1 MAHALMRAASRL
13 FSTPWAA
20 PDGLH
25 MSVEAARKS
34 ACATTLAMLLV
45 AGCGSSPEAQ
55 LRKTLASQTTG
66 VIHLPPG
73 EIEISSE
80 LTLAPG
86 AHDLEIVGEE
96 TRLKAADSFKGRAV
110 LVLENVERIHL
121 HDFML
126 DGNRG
131 KLAKPL
137 EMAPPENAF
146 RVWYRNNGILA
157 NKVAGVEIERL
168 ELSDVVNFPILVSQS
183 SHVRIAGV
191 TIDNSGSKN
200 ARGRN
205 NLSGGI
211 LLEEGTTD
219 FEVRGSVFRNILG
232 NALWTHSNF
241 RAPRQQDGVFTG
253 NKFDSIGRDA
263 VQVGHATR
271 VRVDGNTGVNI
282 GYPVD
287 IVDIENQGT
296 PVAIDTAGNVDNS
309 TYARNEFK
317 EINGQ
322 CIDLDGFH
330 DGIVEKNICTN
341 SKGVDA
347 YPFGGSAIVMNNTH
361 PDTHSSDI
369 EISGNLIEGSK
380 FGGLF
385 LMGSRNRVIDNV
397 FRGLNLAHG
406 DEPEML
412 ASGIYLSRGVARL
425 EETTG
430 NVIQGNRISG
440 HGMKSRCI
448 TFGPGVVR
456 TANTLENNSCSDDVP
471 AR

>member
-1 MAHALMRAASRL
+1 
-13 FSTPWAA
+13 
-20 PDGLH
+20 
-25 MSVEAARKS
+25 
-34 ACATTLAMLLV
+34 
-45 AGCGSSPEAQ
+45 
-55 LRKTLASQTTG
+55 
-66 VIHLPPG
+66 VIRLPPG
-73 EIEISSE
+73 EVEISSE

-86 AHDLEIVGEE
+86 AHDLEIVGSG
-96 TRLKAADSFKGRAV
+96 TRLKAADNFKGRAI
-110 LVLENVERIHL
+110 LVLESVERIHL

-131 KLAKPL
+131 KLTKPL

-157 NKVAGVEIERL
+157 NKVAGLEIERL

-191 TIDNSGSKN
+191 TIDSSGSKN

-211 LLEEGTTD
+211 LLEEGTSD
-219 FEVRGSVFRNILG
+219 FEVRDSAFRNILG

-241 RAPRQQDGVFTG
+241 RAPRQENGLFLNNQ
-253 NKFDSIGRDA
+253 FDTIGRDA
-263 VQVGHATR
+263 IQVGHATR
-271 VRVDGNTGVNI
+271 VRVGVNSGVNI
-282 GYPVD
+282 GYPFE

-330 DGIVEKNICTN
+330 DGFVQRNVCAN
-341 SKGVDA
+341 SKGVEA

-361 PDTHSSDI
+361 PDTHSSNI
-369 EISGNLIEGSK
+369 EISGNVIEGSK

-385 LMGSRNRVIDNV
+385 LMGSRNRIIDNV
-397 FRGLNLAHG
+397 FLGLNLAHG

-412 ASGIYLSRGVARL
+412 ASGIYLSRGLARM

-430 NVIQGNRISG
+430 NVIRGNGIFG
-440 HGMKSRCI
+440 YKMKARCI
-448 TFGPGVVR
+448 VFGPGVSNK
-456 TANTLENNSCSDDVP
+456 ANTLESNTCSDKP
-471 AR
+471 APR

>member
-1 MAHALMRAASRL
+1 LDWSVDQAAIAFLAVVVLTGSAL
-13 FSTPWAA
+13 T
-20 PDGLH
+20 
-25 MSVEAARKS
+25 
-34 ACATTLAMLLV
+34 
-45 AGCGSSPEAQ
+45 GCRQSPEA
-55 LRKTLASQTTG
+55 RIRATLASQTTG
-66 VIHLPPG
+66 VIRLPPG

-86 AHDLEIVGEE
+86 AHDLEIAGSG
-96 TRLKAADSFKGRAV
+96 TRLKAADSFKGHAI
-110 LVLENVERIHL
+110 LVLENAERIHL
-121 HDFML
+121 HDFAI

-146 RVWYRNNGILA
+146 RVWYPNNGILV
-157 NKVAGVEIERL
+157 NKVAGLQIEGL
-168 ELSDVVNFPILVSQS
+168 ELSDVVNFPILISQS
-183 SHVRIAGV
+183 SKVRISNV
-191 TIDNSGSKN
+191 TIDSSGSKN

-211 LLEEGTTD
+211 LLEEGISD
-219 FEVRGSVFRNILG
+219 FEVRNSTFRNILG

-241 RAPRQQDGVFTG
+241 RAPRQQDGVFAS
-253 NKFDSIGRDA
+253 NKFDTIGRDA

-322 CIDLDGFH
+322 CIDLDGFQ
-330 DGIVEKNICTN
+330 DGSVEENVCTN
-341 SKGVDA
+341 NKGANA
-347 YPFGGSAIVMNNTH
+347 YPYGGTAIVMNNTH
-361 PDTHSSDI
+361 PDTHSTNI
-369 EISGNLIEGSK
+369 EIRRNMVEGSK

-385 LMGSRNRVIDNV
+385 LMGSRNRILDNI
-397 FRGLNLAHG
+397 FLGLNLARCPETTHSSG
-406 DEPEML
+406 CVYKKEEEPEL
-412 ASGIYLSRGVARL
+412 LTSGIYLSPVGSRL
-425 EETTG
+425 EETAG
-430 NVIQGNRISG
+430 NIVRGNRIAG
-440 HGMKSRCI
+440 YKMKTRC
-448 TFGPGVVR
+448 FGFAPGVSR
-456 TANTLENNSCSDDVP
+456 AANTIEGNTCSDDASP
-471 AR
+471 R